1 MNSKRIALGIGIA
14 LVVVAVFTAH
24 AAAHRA
30 YFVPQHSNATT
41 GNTTAMDL
49 YVEIDAGET
58 LLTGDLQIQFDP
70 THAMVTDHYLLCQ
83 YVAPTGSDQYCWGS
97 FDTNFN
103 SERNGY
109 MWSIL
114 STPQESEYR
123 TSPVPGWH
131 WVDADDGLFHGPVT
145 VPCGTYVI
153 EANGTPGVSPFNFG
167 FEHFPSDCPACQK
180 SLFTNEYG
188 YELDINWEN
197 GTFTHEGE
205 MPSQTFTKSLAT
217 GWNLISLPLTPS
229 DNSTSAV
236 LSGVSDVVYRYNA
249 TSDQFECPDTMDPGI
264 GYFVHVTTPSTWE
277 YEGTSESS
285 TSTEL
290 KAGLNMIGVP
300 NCTMSVGAAMVST
313 DYRYVARWN
322 AADQKFEVYN
332 PSAPVAFQHFDMM
345 EAGEGYFVSAKS
357 DHTPWG
363 ISCS

>member
-1 MNSKRIALGIGIA
+1 MKNYLFGIGTA
-14 LVVVAVFTAH
+14 LAVLAVLAVFTVPV
-24 AAAHRA
+24 AAENTA

-41 GNTTAMDL
+41 DNST
-49 YVEIDAGET
+49 YVFVYVDIDEGVHLAG
-58 LLTGDLQIQFDP
+58 GQIQVNFDNETANITKCSKNP
-70 THAMVTDHYLLCQ
+70 DDYNYT
-83 YVAPTGSDQYCWGS
+83 WN
-97 FDTNFN
+97 NFWYN
-103 SERNGY
+103 LGYTENGY
-109 MWSIL
+109 MWNGVAD
-114 STPQESEYR
+114 PQCWDAEEGEWA
-123 TSPVPGWH
+123 PCPGNYIT
-131 WVDADDGLFHGPVT
+131 GPAHVKLCRYK
-145 VPCGTYVI
+145 VKAV
-153 EANGTPGVSPFNFG
+153 GTPGESPFDFSWK
-167 FEHFPSDCPACQK
+167 HFPDGCSACQK
-180 SLFTNEYG
+180 CKLVDEFG
-188 YELDINWEN
+188 VELDITWEN

-205 MPSQTFTKSLAT
+205 MPSQTFTKSLPT

-229 DNSTSAV
+229 DNSVSAV

-249 TSDQFECPDTMDPGI
+249 TSKEFECPDTMDPGI